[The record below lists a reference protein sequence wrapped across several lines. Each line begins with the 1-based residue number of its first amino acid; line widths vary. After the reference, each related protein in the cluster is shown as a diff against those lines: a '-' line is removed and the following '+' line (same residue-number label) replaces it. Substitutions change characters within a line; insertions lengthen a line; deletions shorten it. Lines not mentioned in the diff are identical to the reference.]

1 MITRNLFIP
10 ATVVLFIGLAFGA
23 AAQVPVQQ
31 PEAVRA
37 HEGSE
42 AHALEPDAGVR
53 EPAEQ
58 ADRQQDEGFAS
69 DRLCLRETGSRIV
82 RADRKGRECV
92 NASGRSYSREDLER
106 TGMGNDVGAAL
117 RMLDTS
123 IR

>member
-10 ATVVLFIGLAFGA
+10 ATLVLSIGLAFAA
-23 AAQVPVQQ
+23 AAQVPTQQ

-37 HEGSE
+37 HDGFEV
-42 AHALEPDAGVR
+42 HATESDVGVLQ
-53 EPAEQ
+53 PAQ
-58 ADRQQDEGFAS
+58 QTDRQHDEGLAG

-82 RADRKGRECV
+82 RADRHGRECV

-106 TGMGNDVGAAL
+106 TGMGNDLGAAL